1 MSEQF
6 ISYVK
11 KNDIKKV
18 GQMLDKKEVNI
29 NHIDQD
35 KNTALHIATEF
46 GYSDMV
52 KLLIQ
57 RGAKLQIKNG
67 NGETAQELA
76 LRKRSVRVLDTMKE
90 FSKVY
95 VKKEVGEPKTE
106 FIRDLDASTWKL
118 LKLIHF

>member
-29 NHIDQD
+29 NRIDQD
-35 KNTALHIATEF
+35 KNTALHIAIEF
-46 GYSDMV
+46 GYLDMV

>member
-11 KNDIKKV
+11 KNDIAKV
-18 GQMLDKKEVNI
+18 SQMLDKKEVNI

-46 GYSDMV
+46 GHSDMV

-67 NGETAQELA
+67 NGETAQEIA
-76 LRKRSVRVLDTMKE
+76 LRKRSVSVLDTMKK